1 MMSTLLKL
9 GSCGYEEKNTLV
21 CVPIRISPTKSTI
34 SFRKIF
40 LVALDSRHIC
50 KKNEPTLDQFFLGGG
65 GAQQV
70 LLAHSLQALQNM
82 CLL

>member
-1 MMSTLLKL
+1 MMSNLLKL
-9 GSCGYEEKNTLV
+9 GSSGYEEKNTFV

-40 LVALDSRHIC
+40 LVALDTYV
-50 KKNEPTLDQFFLGGG
+50 KKNEPTLDQLFFCGGG

-70 LLAHSLQALQNM
+70 LLAYSLQALQNM